1 LEKIIKKYDLDITVS
16 GINPLGHFSFNYDNP
31 LVLKTLFTQL
41 MLENGFLATNAFYAS
56 YAHKK
61 EHVERY
67 LKTADEAFNF
77 ISKAIKEGNPEK
89 YLKRS
94 VCHAGFRRLT

>member
-1 LEKIIKKYDLDITVS
+1 LL
-16 GINPLGHFSFNYDNP
+16 
-31 LVLKTLFTQL
+31 
-41 MLENGFLATNAFYAS
+41 LENGFLATNAFYAS

-61 EHVERY
+61 EHVEKY
-67 LKTADEAFNF
+67 LEAVDEVFDF

-89 YLKRS
+89 YLKGP